1 MENNEGTSS
10 FQNLGVSSQEKT
22 NGSHEDGGSQ
32 LQGQVEVKKQPDQD
46 ISVIDVLKRD
56 FKLTDEQIGQLKD
69 KGVDLEKLN
78 PEDLAEDEK
87 RKQFFEKIQSL
98 ESLTE
103 EQKQILTEVE
113 QLVSQKEPT
122 REELQEKIFQ
132 KRKEIEE
139 STQLSEEEKK
149 QALAVLDEMEKSLQ
163 EPLPEN
169 QEGKENLRKK
179 IIEKASAYIQYAGIG
194 LGVLFFIL
202 MLKGFTAKDK

>member
-1 MENNEGTSS
+1 MENNESAFSS
-10 FQNLGVSSQEKT
+10 QNLGVSSQEET
-22 NGSHEDGGSQ
+22 NGSPEDRGSQ
-32 LQGQVEVKKQPDQD
+32 PQGQAEVKNQPDQD
-46 ISVIDVLKRD
+46 ISVINVLKRD

-87 RKQFFEKIQSL
+87 RKQFFEKIKSL

-122 REELQEKIFQ
+122 REELQEQISQ
-132 KRKEIEE
+132 KRKEIKE
-139 STQLSEEEKK
+139 SSQLSEEEKK
-149 QALAVLDEMEKSLQ
+149 QALAVLDEMERSLQ

-179 IIEKASAYIQYAGIG
+179 IIEKAPTYIQYAGIG
-194 LGVLFFIL
+194 LGILFLIL
-202 MLKGFTAKDK
+202 MFKGFSAKDK